1 MDQRLTLL
9 GQFYV
14 MDDKKTVSQI
24 IDEKSKEFGGKI
36 EIEKYIRFEVGE
48 GLEKINTS
56 WSILCNG

>member
-1 MDQRLTLL
+1 
-9 GQFYV
+9 